1 MNEPRWMSGNP
12 KSILLAT
19 DLSPRC
25 DRALDRAVALAEL
38 WQAKL
43 IILHVLEEAVSWGA
57 ETILPSWK
65 RPPNPFAIAQRRL
78 IDDIGAAAD
87 AATIVLEEG
96 DPAEAIQ
103 RTAEARGCDLIVTG
117 VARDEPFGRFALGT
131 TVDRLLRNFD
141 LPVLVV
147 KNRARRPYRNILVA
161 TDFSEASRHALEAA
175 LRYFPGQALTIF
187 HAYDPPMSGFAADPA
202 SYRRDYRKVAE
213 QDYDAF
219 LKAAP
224 SGEAIR
230 KRARALIEFGAP
242 DQLLRDCVRDTNID
256 LVVLG
261 TTGRSALFE
270 ALIGSVSKQIMAE
283 LPCDALVMREPAAAT
298 AA

>member
-1 MNEPRWMSGNP
+1 MNDPRWMSGPP

-25 DRALDRAVALAEL
+25 DRALDRAVALTEL

-43 IILHVLEEAVSWGA
+43 VIMHVLEDVASWGS

-65 RPPNPFAIAQRRL
+65 RPPDPFGIAQRRL
-78 IDDIGAAAD
+78 IDDVGAAAN
-87 AATIVLEEG
+87 AATIVIEEG
-96 DPAEAIQ
+96 DPSEAIQ
-103 RTAEARGCDLIVTG
+103 RIAETRSCDLVITG

-131 TVDRLLRNFD
+131 TVDRLLRNSD

-175 LRYFPGQALTIF
+175 VHYFHGQALTIF
-187 HAYDPPMSGFAADPA
+187 HAYDPPMSGFATDPT

-213 QDYDAF
+213 QEYEAF
-219 LKAAP
+219 LKATP

-230 KRARALIEFGAP
+230 KRAQVLIEFGAP
-242 DQLLRDCVRDTNID
+242 DQLLRDCVHDTNID

-261 TTGRSALFE
+261 TKGRSALLE

-283 LPCDALVMREPAAAT
+283 LPCDALIIREPEAAA

>member
-1 MNEPRWMSGNP
+1 MNEPRWMSGSP

-38 WQAKL
+38 WQARL
-43 IILHVLEEAVSWGA
+43 VILHVLENVGSWGS

-65 RPPNPFAIAQRRL
+65 RPPDPFGVAQRRL
-78 IDDIGAAAD
+78 ADDIGAAAD
-87 AATIVLEEG
+87 AATIVIEEG
-96 DPAEAIQ
+96 DPSEAIQ

-117 VARDEPFGRFALGT
+117 VARDELFGRFALGT
-131 TVDRLLRNFD
+131 TVDRLLRNSD

-161 TDFSEASRHALEAA
+161 TDFSEASRHALEATV
-175 LRYFPGQALTIF
+175 RYFPGQALTIF
-187 HAYDPPMSGFAADPA
+187 HAYSPPMSGFVTDPVT
-202 SYRRDYRKVAE
+202 YRRNYRKVAE
-213 QDYDAF
+213 QDFEVF
-219 LKAAP
+219 LKSTP

-230 KRARALIEFGAP
+230 KHARALIEFGAP
-242 DQLLRDCVRDTNID
+242 DELLRDCVRDTSID

-261 TTGRSALFE
+261 AHGRNALFE

-283 LPCDALVMREPAAAT
+283 LPCA
-298 AA
+298 